1 VSDAR
6 PINVRIFAC
15 PDVPGEWCAVCP
27 EYDVVAQDASRPKAL
42 AMLADFV
49 AMVETG
55 DAMNGRDP
63 FARAS
68 LSDDT
73 VSVYAAMLR
82 DVTAALRRATG
93 KAASPEACAMLRE
106 ALDDLDDAIENHE
119 LAHTV
124 GPLLDEAKTA
134 LASDEPT
141 DEESQEWAEMVASHE
156 VSDLVGW
163 SYDLPSYG
171 TLGERV
177 RDFAPTIESAIVH
190 IAPHFI
196 PQMQLDETRD
206 GGVNRVDV
214 EWSGQMHRL
223 VIALYDDRERDSW
236 RLETSITNTVV
247 EEGPLATLNLPLALL
262 AVVYGAAAPC
272 SLEGRSREV
281 MFRYESGW
289 RSPDGCTVLHSGYH
303 SRAFVT
309 PSAFRAL
316 ADDLLVKE
324 IEDVTDV
331 AVEEPVDIAEHASR
345 SLQRISPLKTFAQKV
360 GNEELRKQF
369 TSLATAI
376 CHASVGFAS
385 ELPWATTRQDDDGS
399 VSIKFSDR
407 QWSSQNAKTLTIT
420 LGVNF
425 SRWRFVAAGDVLDEG
440 PLSTLDLPI
449 ALLALVYAP
458 PLRWSPFLLRVAPE
472 WVPPD
477 GCRVTSRLG
486 DIVSCTLTPAAL
498 AACEADP
505 AVLLAEEST
514 DKCHNGTEDD

>member
-1 VSDAR
+1 MTDTRS
-6 PINVRIFAC
+6 INVRVFAC
-15 PDVPGEWCAVCP
+15 HDVPGEWCAVCP
-27 EYDVVAQDASRPKAL
+27 EYDVVAQDASRPKAI

-73 VSVYAAMLR
+73 VGVYAAMLR

-93 KAASPEACAMLRE
+93 KAAAPEACAVLRE
-106 ALDDLDDAIENHE
+106 ALDGLDDALENHE

-124 GPLLDEAKTA
+124 GPLLDEAKAA
-134 LASDEPT
+134 LAEQAVAEQHARNLVEDIVSQCY
-141 DEESQEWAEMVASHE
+141 ESHSIAWGELVDRLTELALMVE
-156 VSDLVGW
+156 K
-163 SYDLPSYG
+163 
-171 TLGERV
+171 
-177 RDFAPTIESAIVH
+177 AIVH
-190 IAPHFI
+190 LAPRYI
-196 PQMQLDETRD
+196 PQMRLRAID
-206 GGVNRVDV
+206 GTDTFGAELVW
-214 EWSGQMHRL
+214 EGKSHEL
-223 VIALYDDRERDSW
+223 VIALHADRGRDAW
-236 RLETSITNTVV
+236 CLETSITHTVV

-262 AVVYGAAAPC
+262 AVVHGAAAPC

-281 MFRYESGW
+281 MFHAGPGW
-289 RSPDGCTVLHSGYH
+289 YSPDGCTVVHNAYH
-303 SRAFVT
+303 SLAFVT

-316 ADDLLVKE
+316 ADDRLVDG
-324 IEDVTDV
+324 IEDVTEV
-331 AVEEPVDIAEHASR
+331 PVEEPIDLAAHASR
-345 SLQRISPLKTFAQKV
+345 SFRYVARLTSFTPKIAD
-360 GNEELRKQF
+360 EELRKQF
-369 TSLATAI
+369 AVFTVAI
-376 CHASVGFAS
+376 CHASVGFTGP
-385 ELPWATTRQDDDGS
+385 LPWPSVRQTDDGS
-399 VSIKFSDR
+399 VSIEFRERS
-407 QWSSQNAKTLTIT
+407 WSTRTARSLTVTLRA
-420 LGVNF
+420 ND

-440 PLSTLDLPI
+440 PLATLDLPI
-449 ALLALVYAP
+449 ALLALVYVP

-486 DIVSCTLTPAAL
+486 DIVGCTLTPAAL